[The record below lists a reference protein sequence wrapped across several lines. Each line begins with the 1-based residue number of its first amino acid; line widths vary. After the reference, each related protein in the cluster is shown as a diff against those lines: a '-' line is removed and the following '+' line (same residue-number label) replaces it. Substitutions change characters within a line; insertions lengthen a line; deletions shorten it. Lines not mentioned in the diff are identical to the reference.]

1 MNINNV
7 IKALRQSRKLQP
19 ISVYCPQAQPS
30 VPANR
35 EFFDE
40 ITPILKLLLKAFKQA
55 GFSDCLSKWGELT
68 LFNSTMGIEIL
79 IRMEPNTSYMSKVSL
94 AAIKKNGYE
103 VLEIHSPS
111 KPLVLNYFFYGTKS
125 KWRQIPFD
133 LEFSSV
139 ESVYIEFIQPMLQ
152 ASKPFQGRLK
162 TSLQLEKNKHFA
174 TKETILAFARY
185 ASNNIASVHGLA
197 QLNQIFVSKYVR
209 ECFFS
214 DYGAVLFTDYWHG
227 IQIITWHKNDRTF
240 LEKHIPEIFEPY
252 RITSESIARVSE
264 ENEDHQFLL
273 EALDKA
279 LLINLKD
286 VGEVELWLNDKQY
299 FTDEKVPIR
308 LLDTLEGTFKVLST
322 VVR

>member
-1 MNINNV
+1 
-7 IKALRQSRKLQP
+7 
-19 ISVYCPQAQPS
+19 
-30 VPANR
+30 
-35 EFFDE
+35 
-40 ITPILKLLLKAFKQA
+40 
-55 GFSDCLSKWGELT
+55 
-68 LFNSTMGIEIL
+68 MGIEIL
-79 IRMEPNTSYMSKVSL
+79 IRIEPNTSYMSRVSL

-111 KPLVLNYFFYGTKS
+111 KPLVLNYFFYGNKS

-133 LEFSSV
+133 LEFLSV
-139 ESVYIEFIQPMLQ
+139 ESVYAEFIQPMLQ

-197 QLNQIFVSKYVR
+197 QLNQVFVSKYVR

-240 LEKHIPEIFEPY
+240 LKKHIPEIFEPY
-252 RITSESIARVSE
+252 RITSESIASVSE
-264 ENEDHQFLL
+264 ENEEHKMLL

-279 LLINLKD
+279 LLKKLKD
-286 VGEVELWLNDKQY
+286 VDEVEFWLNDEQY
-299 FTDEKVPIR
+299 FTDEKAPI
-308 LLDTLEGTFKVLST
+308 LLLGKPDGTLKVLST
-322 VVR
+322 AVR